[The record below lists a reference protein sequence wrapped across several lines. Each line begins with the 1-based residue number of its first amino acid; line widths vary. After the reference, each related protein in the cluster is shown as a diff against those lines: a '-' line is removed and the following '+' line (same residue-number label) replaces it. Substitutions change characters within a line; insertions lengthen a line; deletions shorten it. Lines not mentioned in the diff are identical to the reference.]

1 MACEV
6 FAITLHLWQDD
17 LKKALPKRGQTS
29 KPQDGNGLR
38 AKEDN
43 EALERL
49 ALQALAL
56 YQEPHM
62 AGAASAL
69 LLQVGNTDAAALLQV
84 MSKAAVRVDISP
96 AYASSALL
104 ILQLFVQRAPEKV
117 CPLLPRFAEAL
128 LRCLEPSDP
137 TLRRHSLLAV
147 TSALHEL
154 VQTFPM
160 DFHQDSQKFAV
171 GTGDGVVLV
180 YDLRTATKWR
190 VFEGHS
196 GTVAG
201 LAFTED
207 AARLAS
213 YGSQDS
219 TVRLWQTGGGFLG
232 LMGQNHRC
240 IRQHTLPPLH
250 GTGDWRAVSLR
261 CSERG
266 VKLVRENGDMLHL
279 GLG

>member
-1 MACEV
+1 
-6 FAITLHLWQDD
+6 
-17 LKKALPKRGQTS
+17 
-29 KPQDGNGLR
+29 
-38 AKEDN
+38 
-43 EALERL
+43 
-49 ALQALAL
+49 
-56 YQEPHM
+56 
-62 AGAASAL
+62 
-69 LLQVGNTDAAALLQV
+69 

-104 ILQLFVQRAPEKV
+104 MLQLFVQRAPEKV

-147 TSALHEL
+147 TSALHEM

-160 DFHQDSQKFAV
+160 VDFHQDSQKFAV
-171 GTGDGVVLV
+171 GTGDGVILV

-190 VFEGHS
+190 VFEGHN
-196 GTVAG
+196 GMVAG
-201 LAFTED
+201 LAFMQD

-213 YGSQDS
+213 YSSLDS
-219 TVRLWQTGGGFLG
+219 TVRLWQTGTGGFFGLG
-232 LMGQNHRC
+232 QSSRC
-240 IRQHTLPPLH
+240 IRQQMLPPLQ
-250 GTGDWRAVSLR
+250 GVGNWRAVSLR

-279 GLG
+279 GMS

>member
-1 MACEV
+1 MSCEV
-6 FAITLHLWQDD
+6 LALTFPVWQKHLQVV
-17 LKKALPKRGQTS
+17 LPKRGASSGAGNS
-29 KPQDGNGLR
+29 KPQDGD
-38 AKEDN
+38 EV
-43 EALERL
+43 LERL

-69 LLQVGNTDAAALLQV
+69 LLQVGNADATALLQV

-104 ILQLFVQRAPEKV
+104 MLQLFV

-160 DFHQDSQKFAV
+160 VDFHQDSQRFAV
-171 GTGDGVVLV
+171 GTGDGVILV

-190 VFEGHS
+190 VFEGHNAA
-196 GTVAG
+196 VAG
-201 LAFTED
+201 LAFTQD

-213 YGSQDS
+213 YSSLDC
-219 TVRLWQTGGGFLG
+219 TVRFWQTGTGGFFGLG
-232 LMGQNHRC
+232 QSSRC
-240 IRQHTLPPLH
+240 IRQQMLPPLQ
-250 GTGDWRAVSLR
+250 TAGDWRAVSLR

-279 GLG
+279 GMS